1 MVTNDAA
8 REALAFLTS
17 LGRSKKGPS
26 PDALTWFAAVG
37 ATIGGVEGLIWRAA
51 RRFWPNLPAAV
62 LVTSCDAFLT
72 GALHLDGLADSADGL
87 LAHVA
92 TKDRLAIMS
101 TPDLGTFGA
110 VALGIALIGRVAA
123 LASREPSP
131 LLLAALTGGA
141 RATMALAIGS
151 LPYAR
156 SVGLASAFSSPE
168 GREQAR
174 RAGLTGIVGAFVLGA
189 LADKRR
195 GPLAVAC
202 GLLAATAVLLGA
214 RKQVGGYTGDVL
226 GASGTAFEVVGLLV
240 AARR

>member
-1 MVTNDAA
+1 MTAGAA
-8 REALAFLTS
+8 REALAFLTP
-17 LGRSKKGPS
+17 LARSKEGPS
-26 PDALTWFAAVG
+26 PDALTWFGGVG
-37 ATIGGVEGLIWRAA
+37 AAIGCAEGLIWRAA
-51 RRFWPNLPAAV
+51 RRFWPDLPAAV
-62 LVTSCDAFLT
+62 LVTSCDALLT

-92 TKDRLAIMS
+92 TKDRLDIMS
-101 TPDLGTFGA
+101 APDLGTFGA

-123 LASREPSP
+123 LAAREPSP
-131 LLLAALTGGA
+131 LLLAALAGGS

-151 LPYAR
+151 FPYAR

-168 GREQAR
+168 GQGRAR
-174 RAGLTGIVGAFVLGA
+174 RAGLTGIGGALVLGA

-195 GPLAVAC
+195 GPLAVAS
-202 GLLAATAVLLGA
+202 GLLAATTVLLAA
-214 RKQVGGYTGDVL
+214 RKQLGGYTGDVL